1 MRPLSLSGSPSL
13 PAALRGPV
21 LDLEKRILDSQ
32 SRIEAWF
39 RAQWLTGPAPFYAS
53 VDLRN
58 AGFKLAP
65 VDTNLFPAGFNN
77 LNPAFLPLCYQAA
90 EAAVDRLCPDARRLL
105 LIPESHSRNLHYLES
120 VATLEDILVRAGFDT
135 RLGSIDPAVTEPH
148 SVTLPSGRTIRLMP
162 VLRRGNTLGVESF
175 APCVVLL
182 NNDLSS
188 GVPEILQ
195 NLEQPIVP
203 PVEIGW
209 HTRLKSVHFAEY
221 QKVVKE
227 FSNFIGIDPWLIDP
241 MFGNCEE
248 INFMTGEGGD
258 CLRMSVADLLANIQR
273 KYDEYKVTL
282 RPYVVV
288 KADAG
293 TYGMAIMTAH
303 SPDDVVDLNRKER
316 TKMAATKGGRAN
328 TKVILQEG
336 VYSMETWGEKQSVCE
351 PVVYM
356 IDRYVVGGFYR
367 VHQARGPDENLNAPG
382 MHFEP
387 LAFADCCTNPDAR
400 QAPDAHPNRFY
411 TYGVVARLALVAAAR
426 EIVRARAPAAT
437 HNATV
442 A

>member
-1 MRPLSLSGSPSL
+1 MRPLPTPGFPNLPS
-13 PAALRGPV
+13 ALRGPL
-21 LDLEKRILDSQ
+21 LDLEKRILHAQ
-32 SRIEAWF
+32 NRIESWF
-39 RAQWLTGPAPFYAS
+39 RSQWLSVPAPFYAS

-90 EAAVDRLCPDARRLL
+90 ESAIDRLCSDARRVLL
-105 LIPESHSRNLHYLES
+105 VPESHSRNMNYFES
-120 VATLEDILVRAGFDT
+120 IATLEDILIRAGFDV
-135 RLGSIDPAVTEPH
+135 RLGSVDPNVTAPVDH
-148 SVTLPSGRTIRLMP
+148 TLPSGRHIRLWP
-162 VLRRGNTLGVESF
+162 VVRRGNTLGVESF

-182 NNDLSS
+182 NNDLSA
-188 GVPEILQ
+188 GVPEILH
-195 NLEQPIVP
+195 NLDQPIVP
-203 PVEIGW
+203 PVEVGW
-209 HTRLKSVHFAEY
+209 HTRLKSIHFAEY
-221 QKVVKE
+221 QKVAQD
-227 FSNFIGIDPWLIDP
+227 FSAVIGIDPWLIDP
-241 MFGNCEE
+241 IFGHCEE
-248 INFMTGEGGD
+248 INFMTGEGSE
-258 CLRMSVADLLANIQR
+258 CLKSSISSLLSLIQQ
-273 KYDEYKVTL
+273 KYDEYKVDR

-316 TKMAATKGGRAN
+316 TKMAATKGGKAN

-336 VYSMETWGEKQSVCE
+336 VYSLETWGENEAVCE

-387 LAFADCCTNPDAR
+387 LAFADCCTNPDAN
-400 QAPDAHPNRFY
+400 QEPDSHPNRFY
-411 TYGVVARLALVAAAR
+411 TYGVIARLALVAAAR
-426 EIVRARAPAAT
+426 EIAHAAK
-437 HNATV
+437 
-442 A
+442 